1 MLCMISL
8 HFSYKCALVGVC
20 MHFEGFKRKTGSSL
34 MVRIFNLYF
43 NVTSLLLRGWS
54 TYKPIL
60 TTIFNFYTLLCMCSL
75 YVVMSLSSC
84 NINNYYPVPSFRWY
98 NITLGTE
105 MTLSSTL
112 FMNILSFPISA
123 TQKQAVEV
131 MTVFPLTTNYNFVI
145 LLCNYNLLYIHVI

>member
-20 MHFEGFKRKTGSSL
+20 MHIEGFKRKTGSRL

-43 NVTSLLLRGWS
+43 NIKKLVTEGLK
-54 TYKPIL
+54 YIL
-60 TTIFNFYTLLCMCSL
+60 SCFNQNIWFL
-75 YVVMSLSSC
+75 YIAISMYVFLIVMSLSSC
-84 NINNYYPVPSFRWY
+84 NINNYYSVPSFRWY
-98 NITLGTE
+98 NVTLVTK

-112 FMNILSFPISA
+112 FLNILSFPKSA

-131 MTVFPLTTNYNFVI
+131 MIVFPSTTNYNFVI
-145 LLCNYNLLYIHVI
+145 VLCNYNLL